1 MISTVSET
9 RPAPTSITASPRTA
23 PWSCSAKSWGER
35 RENKIV
41 DEFEDI
47 SDEQIEAWLDERAEA
62 RLKMRHPAGPERS
75 GAAASGRRDDSAGQA
90 SL

>member
-9 RPAPTSITASPRTA
+9 RPAPTSITAPLRTA

-41 DEFEDI
+41 DEFEDM

-62 RLKMRHPAGPERS
+62 RVKAKHRAH
-75 GAAASGRRDDSAGQA
+75 GAARGKPH
-90 SL
+90 